1 MKTKEQII
9 SEINERLAE
18 EFEVEQSTIVPEANI
33 YETLELDSISLI
45 DLVGIIHSDYGIK
58 IEKEELPAIRT
69 FDALYEYILSR
80 QK

>member
-9 SEINERLAE
+9 SEINVRLAE

-45 DLVGIIHSDYGIK
+45 DLVGIVHSDYGIK
-58 IEKEELPAIRT
+58 IEKEELPSIKT
-69 FDALYEYILSR
+69 FDALYDYIVGH